1 METKIDITKKE
12 ELAAA
17 INKVEKGCR
26 ARLLHPSTI
35 DAAVE
40 NAEGILTALKIPK
53 KYWDGSTIHLSPA
66 KVPNSYKYTP
76 EGTLATIIREK
87 GKWCLVKV
95 WRGRAGSTSYGGND
109 SANIMLSELAWAN
122 IPTKYK
128 LW

>member
-26 ARLLHPSTI
+26 ARLLKPRAI

-40 NAEGILTALKIPK
+40 KAERILTALKIPK
-53 KYWDGSTIHLSPA
+53 KYWDGSEIHILPK
-66 KVPNSYKYTP
+66 KVANSYKYVP
-76 EGTLATIIREK
+76 EGTFATIERK
-87 GKWCLVKV
+87 KNKWILSRVL
-95 WRGRAGSTSYGGND
+95 RGRSGSASHGDND
-109 SANIMLSELAWAN
+109 SANIMLSESAKAN
-122 IPTKYK
+122 IPTKHK